1 MTYPNK
7 INVCYSKWWIV
18 GSAGIGRTGMLILM
32 DTALSL
38 LQMNEPI
45 YPLDILKNMRD
56 QRPCM
61 VQNVVSFIRW
71 TFPITLSPFQS
82 TFIILF
88 CCFLLPVSIQI
99 HMWMYFCYVRWA
111 NEYRWRW
118 SQVQLNLTIYK
129 PSIYRSFILYLIC
142 VYTTLQWFW

>member
-1 MTYPNK
+1 MESAVESILNISGVVLCPYR
-7 INVCYSKWWIV
+7 II

-61 VQNVVSFIRW
+61 VQNVVSIYQNVAV
-71 TFPITLSPFQS
+71 PN
-82 TFIILF
+82 
-88 CCFLLPVSIQI
+88 
-99 HMWMYFCYVRWA
+99 VR
-111 NEYRWRW
+111 
-118 SQVQLNLTIYK
+118 
-129 PSIYRSFILYLIC
+129 
-142 VYTTLQWFW
+142 